1 MYLKNSK
8 YKGRNGWMNLKK
20 IDTEWNEVFETFL
33 LPNSFSTFFLFPVT
47 FDVML
52 GEQFCFTWN
61 SGFVIYKYT

>member
-1 MYLKNSK
+1 
-8 YKGRNGWMNLKK
+8 MNLKK

-52 GEQFCFTWN
+52 GEQFCFT
-61 SGFVIYKYT
+61 